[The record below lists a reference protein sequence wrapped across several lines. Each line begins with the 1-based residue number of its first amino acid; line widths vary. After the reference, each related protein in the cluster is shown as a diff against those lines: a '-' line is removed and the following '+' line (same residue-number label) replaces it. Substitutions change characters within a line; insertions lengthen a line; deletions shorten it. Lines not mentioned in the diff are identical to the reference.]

1 MQYLGR
7 DLHHSGR
14 PPRPPRP
21 RNRFGATG
29 LDSTALLVPG
39 LCLGLGLLAAD
50 RLTRLVWRGALAF
63 RVLDVPNERSSHTR
77 PTPRGGGVAV
87 AVVGSLVTLAAWVL
101 GDLPSTTAIALIGG
115 GLLVAVVGILD
126 DWLGLRW
133 RYRIVAQVLAAGWAL
148 TWLGGFPSLD
158 LGLTQFDLGSLGS
171 GIALLGIVWGTNFFN
186 FMDGIDGIAASEA
199 IAVGGV
205 GGLLL
210 LAAGQPGLAAVAFG
224 VAGGAAGFLRHNWM
238 PARIFLG
245 DVGSTWLGFT
255 LCTLGVASANAG
267 AVPMIAWGI
276 LLGVFVF
283 DGTVTLARRV
293 WNGHPVHAPH
303 RQHAFCRAAR
313 WGWSHARVTRAV
325 TALNV
330 ILAAFAVAAW
340 TRPVLLL
347 PAAAVG
353 LVVLTGAYRWVERRL
368 PMEEEWESGTVPR
381 LVLERVPSTR
391 GLVAL
396 PSPEQGRGVM
406 RAELDRQRR
415 AG

>member
-1 MQYLGR
+1 
-7 DLHHSGR
+7 
-14 PPRPPRP
+14 
-21 RNRFGATG
+21 

-50 RLTRLVWRGALAF
+50 RLTRLVRRGALAF
-63 RVLDVPNERSSHTR
+63 RILDIPNERSSHLR
-77 PTPRGGGVAV
+77 PTPRGGGLAV
-87 AVVGSLVTLAAWVL
+87 AVVGTLVTLATWVL
-101 GDLPSTTAIALIGG
+101 GGLPSGTAIALVGG
-115 GLLVAVVGILD
+115 GLLVAAVGIID
-126 DWLGLRW
+126 DWRGLRW
-133 RYRIVAQVLAAGWAL
+133 RHRFVAQVLAAGWAL
-148 TWLGGFPSLD
+148 SWLGGFPAAE
-158 LGLTQFDLGSLGS
+158 LGITRLDLGSLGS

-199 IAVGGV
+199 VSVGTVGG
-205 GGLLL
+205 GLL

-255 LCTLGVASANAG
+255 LCTLAVASANAG
-267 AVPMIAWGI
+267 AVPMAVWGI

-303 RQHAFCRAAR
+303 RQHAFCRATR

-330 ILAAFAVAAW
+330 VLAAIAVAAW
-340 TRPVLLL
+340 ARPVLLL
-347 PAAAVG
+347 PAAAIG
-353 LVVLTGAYRWVERRL
+353 LLVLTGAYRWVERRL
-368 PMEEEWESGTVPR
+368 PMEEEWEGGTAPR
-381 LVLERVPSTR
+381 LVLERIPSVTS
-391 GLVAL
+391 LVAL
-396 PSPEQGRGVM
+396 RSSEQA
-406 RAELDRQRR
+406 RAVIAAGADRRRR